1 MKLRIREV
9 RRQKGLTQ
17 DALAKLIGKTQGL
30 AGKYER
36 GDVRIPADT
45 LWSIAEALGVPI
57 AQLFERQGNGSRETV
72 LTRRRRLLSTGERG
86 ASGPSNF

>member
-17 DALAKLIGKTQGL
+17 TALAQLIGKTQGL
-30 AGKYER
+30 IGKYER
-36 GDVRIPADT
+36 GEVRIPTDT

-57 AQLFERQGNGSRETV
+57 AQLFERHGNGSQEIAP
-72 LTRRRRLLSTGERG
+72 TRGPRLSSTGGR
-86 ASGPSNF
+86 

>member
-17 DALAKLIGKTQGL
+17 TALAKLISKTQGL
-30 AGKYER
+30 VGKYER

-57 AQLFERQGNGSRETV
+57 AQLFEGQGNGSRETV
-72 LTRRRRLLSTGERG
+72 LTRRRRLSSTGEKG
-86 ASGPSNF
+86 ASGPSNG

>member
-17 DALAKLIGKTQGL
+17 TALAKLIGKTQGL
-30 AGKYER
+30 VGKYER
-36 GDVRIPADT
+36 DEVRIPTDT

-57 AQLFERQGNGSRETV
+57 AQLFERNGNASRKTV
-72 LTRRRRLLSTGERG
+72 LTRRRRLSSTGGRG
-86 ASGPSNF
+86 ASDPPNV

>member
-17 DALAKLIGKTQGL
+17 TALARLIGKTQGL
-30 AGKYER
+30 IGKYER
-36 GDVRIPADT
+36 GDVRISTDT

-57 AQLFERQGNGSRETV
+57 AQLFERHGPDSRETI
-72 LTRRRRLLSTGERG
+72 LTRRRRLSSTGGRG
-86 ASGPSNF
+86 ASDPPNC